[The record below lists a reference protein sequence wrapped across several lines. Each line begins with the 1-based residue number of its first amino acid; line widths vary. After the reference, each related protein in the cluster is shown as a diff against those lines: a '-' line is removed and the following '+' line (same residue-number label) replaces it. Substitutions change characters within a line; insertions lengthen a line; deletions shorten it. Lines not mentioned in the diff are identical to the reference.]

1 MQRPRAGGGSTKP
14 REIGFARG
22 DFVMAHEGEL
32 QGLTGTVVSVDPG
45 TTVVTIEP
53 SEDHE
58 LDAEF
63 SRLNFFAAML
73 VRHVRRG
80 EHVRVVGGRHAGTT
94 GRVVNALQVADG
106 SGQQRWVALVR
117 TDDTAREIQVFVQD
131 VCGLQTGLFEPPLE

>member
-1 MQRPRAGGGSTKP
+1 MPRPRAGGGSAKP

-22 DFVMAHEGEL
+22 DFVVAHEGEL
-32 QGLTGTVVSVDPG
+32 EGLTGTVVSVDPG

-63 SRLNFFAAML
+63 SRLNFLAALL

-80 EHVRVVGGRHAGTT
+80 DHVRVVGGRHAGTT
-94 GRVVNALQVADG
+94 GRVVNTLQVADCRHDG

-117 TDDTAREIQVFVQD
+117 TDDTAREIQVIVQD
-131 VCGLQTGLFEPPLE
+131 VCGLQL

>member
-1 MQRPRAGGGSTKP
+1 MQRPRAGGGSAKP

-22 DFVMAHEGEL
+22 DFVVAHEGEL
-32 QGLTGTVVSVDPG
+32 EGLTGTVVSMDPG

-63 SRLNFFAAML
+63 SRLNFLAALL

-80 EHVRVVGGRHAGTT
+80 DHVRVVGGRHAGTT
-94 GRVVNALQVADG
+94 GRVVNTLQVADG
-106 SGQQRWVALVR
+106 SGEQRWVALVR
-117 TDDTAREIQVFVQD
+117 TDDTTREIQVFVQD
-131 VCGLQTGLFEPPLE
+131 VCGLQETGFD